1 MHQNFSEIESLPF
14 YELELLVDH
23 LKEKEKQQTESQKSE
38 KDSFKEMQNSYK
50 MPKVNM
56 PKLPKM

>member
-14 YELELLVDH
+14 YELELLVDY
-23 LKEKEKQQTESQKSE
+23 LKEKEKHQSDSQKSE
-38 KDSFKEMQNSYK
+38 KDSFKEMQNNYK

-56 PKLPKM
+56 PKMPRM